1 MNYEEFL
8 ELYQGEDSELARE
21 AYTNMISQFRQENFG
36 SGGKINISNLGLG
49 SRASNLDLGP
59 RALPGDVN
67 PFYSSSDPIA
77 TGGYVPHVTE
87 HYTVAPPNRPDNTW
101 DIRPGLT
108 RPSVNTVTG
117 DEGRWT
123 IGSGASHGGPGSHE
137 GAVQMY
143 NDSVASAPYSRPHVT
158 QDSFNIPSTY
168 QGPPEGL
175 LGPTGAI
182 GPQDSFAVSADP
194 SLYGGSE
201 SALASAATD
210 SATDSATGLSGPQ
223 MFAANMALN
232 MIPTRD
238 RNKINTPFGDEGS
251 FSGIFKGAGKG
262 ALTGLTLSGGNPYGA
277 LAGGVLGAF
286 GGTQGLFDSTTPPS
300 VQIARIKRGGGGMQK
315 GLLGGIYA

>member
-1 MNYEEFL
+1 MNYEQFL

-49 SRASNLDLGP
+49 TDSASAINPWDRGVHGRLGP
-59 RALPGDVN
+59 EGGKVFYDHPALHDKISPTGPAGD
-67 PFYSSSDPIA
+67 YRLPIKS
-77 TGGYVPHVTE
+77 GGE
-87 HYTVAPPNRPDNTW
+87 AFEQ
-101 DIRPGLT
+101 
-108 RPSVNTVTG
+108 
-117 DEGRWT
+117 EGRNYLV
-123 IGSGASHGGPGSHE
+123 A
-137 GAVQMY
+137 QDRFY
-143 NDSVASAPYSRPHVT
+143 NRDNWNQLPQQSPVASAPYSRPHVT

-238 RNKINTPFGDEGS
+238 RKKVSTPFGDEGS
-251 FSGIFKGAGKG
+251 PHGIFKGAGKG
-262 ALTGLTLSGGNPYGA
+262 ALTGVTLGSHFGPKGA
-277 LAGGVLGAF
+277 LVGGLVGGAAGLI
-286 GGTQGLFDSTTPPS
+286 GGTQGYFDSTSAPIINMT
-300 VQIARIKRGGGGMQK
+300 RIKRGGGGMRG
-315 GLLGGIYA
+315 GLLGGGAMYG